1 MVKDAK
7 IYSYRQLAQLLS
19 ESRGAQAKI
28 AYNTIAHR
36 IDDVRIGIKLYYTD
50 VVVVHSDDSYELHS
64 QGYTTATTRDRLN
77 GFSPAR
83 VIQKDFCFYV
93 LKDPSL
99 RAVKN
104 NLVEFQEG
112 ITVDKYGNVQEPW
125 L

>member
-1 MVKDAK
+1 LK
-7 IYSYRQLAQLLS
+7 IRFKLDVFFLNPTTSELS
-19 ESRGAQAKI
+19 NYFQPTQNSE
-28 AYNTIAHR
+28 
-36 IDDVRIGIKLYYTD
+36 
-50 VVVVHSDDSYELHS
+50 E
-64 QGYTTATTRDRLN
+64 
-77 GFSPAR
+77 P
-83 VIQKDFCFYV
+83 KDFCFYV